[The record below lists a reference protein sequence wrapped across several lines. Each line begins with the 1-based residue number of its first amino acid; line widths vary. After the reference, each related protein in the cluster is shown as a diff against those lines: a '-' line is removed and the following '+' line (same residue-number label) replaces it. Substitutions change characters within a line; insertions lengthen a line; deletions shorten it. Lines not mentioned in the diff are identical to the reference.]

1 MRFSKRHYL
10 GVDLSPAQMQ
20 AVSLSKSG
28 KGVQLA
34 AARSRSLPEG
44 LIRPHQRALNL
55 PQPNDIVTGLRELL
69 DPMSGGEERVS
80 LSLPDSCGRLFLHE
94 METIFKSRE
103 EGLDILRWKLKGSL
117 PVAPKDVQLDYQI
130 LTKNE
135 NGRYRLLVSAMAKNI
150 LEQYE
155 QLLNAAGYQPIVVD
169 FHSLNVLGFYQPQ
182 IDFSDDLVLVVV
194 DGPTLILQYFQNGQL
209 ALQRYREVGDSL
221 ERVFQE
227 INRSVAGSK
236 EKHPSLS
243 RARVYLQSD
252 WAQLEELQDAV
263 AAVLEKPAQLLDPKL
278 EKLSTGATKMAPQQG
293 KSLAAAL
300 GAAGRLM

>member
-1 MRFSKRHYL
+1 MRFSKRQYL
-10 GVDLSPAQMQ
+10 GVDLSPAHMQ
-20 AVSLSKSG
+20 AVSLKKSG

-34 AARSRSLPEG
+34 AARSRSLSAG
-44 LIRPHQRALNL
+44 LIRPHQRELNL
-55 PQPNDIVTGLRELL
+55 SQPNDIVAGLRELL
-69 DPMSGGEERVS
+69 DPMSGGEERIS

-155 QLLNAAGYQPIVVD
+155 QLLNAAGYQPIVID

-194 DGPTLILQYFQNGQL
+194 DGPTLIFQYFQNGQL
-209 ALQRYREVGDSL
+209 TLQRYREVGDSL

-236 EKHPSLS
+236 EKLPSMS

-263 AAVLEKPAQLLDPKL
+263 ASVLEKPAQLLDPKL
-278 EKLSTGATKMAPQQG
+278 EKLSTGATTMAPQQG